1 MAGFFPEMWG
11 SKTLYQIK
19 KMYEKTTDL
28 IKTIVDYTPLTLGT
42 KATSYHGPILGDLEV
57 VDMPASV
64 YQDPSKQAITINFNQ
79 KKGCPFKVN
88 DIEQAQ
94 SNIAMRDELTE
105 KAASALIKGWN
116 RAVSDLAQT
125 SVEDENNIEIIG
137 TTLAYD
143 DILKVAEMMDEAE
156 IPQDERYML
165 VSPAHK
171 KALMKIEEFISRD
184 KIPDTNAVKT
194 GVIGEICGFTVIPW
208 KTKKVDSNGKFV
220 GTKDKNA
227 SVFYSKL
234 AIGFGR
240 QKEIG
245 AMANNNPL
253 AADWLVNLYNVFG
266 LVAQI
271 PEYIIQLRDKTVS
284 EG

>member
-1 MAGFFPEMWG
+1 MSGFFPEMWG
-11 SKTLYQIK
+11 PRTLYKIK

-28 IKTIVDYTPLTLGT
+28 IKTVVDYTPLTLGA
-42 KATSYHGPILGDLEV
+42 KAMSYHGPVLADLEV
-57 VDMPASV
+57 VSMPAAA
-64 YQDPSKQAITINFNQ
+64 YQDPAKTAITINFDQ

-94 SNIAMRDELTE
+94 SNVSMMDELTE
-105 KAASALIKGWN
+105 KAGSALIKGWN
-116 RAVSDLAQT
+116 RAISDLAQA
-125 SVEDENNIEIIG
+125 SVEDENNLEIIG
-137 TTLAYD
+137 SALSYD
-143 DILKVAEMMDEAE
+143 DILKIAEAMDEAE

-165 VSPAHK
+165 ASPAHK

-184 KIPDTNAVKT
+184 KIADTNAVKT
-194 GVIGEICGFTVIPW
+194 GQIGEICGFTVIPW
-208 KTKKVDSNGKFV
+208 KTKKVDLNGKFV

-240 QKEIG
+240 QKDIG
-245 AMANNNPL
+245 SMAANDPL
-253 AADWLVNLYNVFG
+253 NADWLVNIYNSYG

-271 PEYIIQLRDKTVS
+271 PEYIFQLRDKNVV